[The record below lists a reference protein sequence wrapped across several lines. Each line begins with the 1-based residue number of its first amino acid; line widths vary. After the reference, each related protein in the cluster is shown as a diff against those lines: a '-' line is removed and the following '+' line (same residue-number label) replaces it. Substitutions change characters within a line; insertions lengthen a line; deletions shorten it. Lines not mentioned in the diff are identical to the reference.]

1 MLSNFQSDMARET
14 HETPSA
20 VGRLVERRMQGLL
33 KVGQRIAGLAP
44 PLVAT
49 CARGSSDHAAAY
61 FKYMLEIATGTP
73 VVSIGPS
80 IASVYEAPLRLSG
93 IPLVTISQS
102 GQSPDLLALQAS
114 AKASGALTIAVVNTE
129 DSPVARAAD
138 IVIPLEAGPER
149 SVAATKSFVAS
160 AVAVAG
166 IAAGWTN
173 DAHLIRALHALPETL
188 DDALRVDWSALIP
201 TLVQR
206 DSLYV
211 VGRGPSFPIAQEAA
225 LKSKETAALHAE
237 AFSLAE
243 VMHGPLALVQGGFP
257 VLALLPEDRAA
268 LAGRK
273 TVERLAAAGG
283 NVFSAAVKPAQGTSL
298 PVAPTGHSTLDP
310 LSMILSFYCLIEQVC
325 RERGHDPDQPV
336 NLRKITETV

>member
-1 MLSNFQSDMARET
+1 MTGFQSNMARET
-14 HETPSA
+14 HETPAA
-20 VGRLVERRMQGLL
+20 VGRLLDRRM
-33 KVGQRIAGLAP
+33 AGILEIGKRLAGMAP

-61 FKYMLEIATGTP
+61 LKYVLEIATGTP

-93 IPLVTISQS
+93 VPLVTISQS
-102 GQSPDLLALQAS
+102 GQSPDLLALQAA
-114 AKASGALTIAVVNTE
+114 AKTAGALTIAFVNTE
-129 DSPVARAAD
+129 NSPLAREAD

-160 AVAVAG
+160 AVAAAG
-166 IAAGWTN
+166 LVAGWTVDSTLTQALN
-173 DAHLIRALHALPETL
+173 GLPEVFDAALHA
-188 DDALRVDWSALIP
+188 DWSAAVP
-201 TLVQR
+201 ALVKR
-206 DSLYV
+206 NSLYV

-268 LAGRK
+268 DAGRK
-273 TVERLAAAGG
+273 ALERVAAAGG
-283 NVFSAAVKPAQGTSL
+283 NVFSAAVAQGQGTCL
-298 PVAPTGHSTLDP
+298 PVASTGHPTVDP

-325 RERGHDPDQPV
+325 HARGHDPDQPA
-336 NLRKITETV
+336 NLRKITETM

>member
-1 MLSNFQSDMARET
+1 LTKLQTNMARET
-14 HETPSA
+14 HETPTA
-20 VGRLVERRMQGLL
+20 VGRLVERRLKGLL
-33 KVGQRIAGLAP
+33 EIGKRMADMGP

-61 FKYMLEIATGTP
+61 LKYVLEIATGTP

-80 IASVYEAPLRLSG
+80 IASVYETPLRLSG
-93 IPLVTISQS
+93 VPLVTISQS

-129 DSPVARAAD
+129 DSPVAREAD
-138 IVIPLEAGPER
+138 IVIPLEAGPEQ

-160 AVAVAG
+160 AVAAAG
-166 IAAGWTN
+166 IVAGWTS
-173 DAHLIRALHALPETL
+173 DASLIRALTRLPHTL
-188 DDALRVDWSALIP
+188 DAALRADWSVAVPALIE
-201 TLVQR
+201 R
-206 DSLYV
+206 NSLYV

-243 VMHGPLALVQGGFP
+243 VMHGPLALVQGGSP

-268 LAGRK
+268 HAGRQAL
-273 TVERLAAAGG
+273 ERMAAAGG
-283 NVFSAAVKPAQGTSL
+283 NVFSAATAPAPGTVL
-298 PVAPTGHSTLDP
+298 PVAPTGHGSLDP
-310 LSMILSFYCLIEQVC
+310 LSMTLSFYRLIEQVC
-325 RERGHDPDQPV
+325 RERGHDPDRPV
-336 NLRKITETV
+336 NLRKVTETV